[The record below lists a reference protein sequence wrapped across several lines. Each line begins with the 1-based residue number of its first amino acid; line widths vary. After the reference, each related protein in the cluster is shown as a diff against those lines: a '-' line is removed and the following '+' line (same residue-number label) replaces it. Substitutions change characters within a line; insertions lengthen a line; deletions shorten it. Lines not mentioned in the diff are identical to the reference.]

1 MLSQFTKLNAIEVL
15 APLTTPRQA
24 IEEAGKLLVAG
35 GFATPAYTQAMLT
48 SFQTNGAY
56 FVIAPGIA
64 MPHARP
70 ESGVLV
76 NGISLLTLQTPLDFG
91 NAANGPADLIIG
103 LAATGADRHIQLIQA
118 VAQAF
123 SARWRYRQLMS
134 CTTSKQVLSLLET
147 DAPDER

>member
-1 MLSQFTKLNAIEVL
+1 MLSQFTNLKAIKVL
-15 APLTTPRQA
+15 APLTTPEQAIRQA
-24 IEEAGKLLVAG
+24 GALLVSG
-35 GFATPAYTQAMLT
+35 GFATPFYTQAMLT
-48 SFQTNGAY
+48 SFKANGAY

-70 ESGVLV
+70 ENGVLV
-76 NGISLLTLQTPLDFG
+76 DGISLLTLQTPLDFG

-118 VAQAF
+118 IAKAF

-147 DAPDER
+147 DAPNER